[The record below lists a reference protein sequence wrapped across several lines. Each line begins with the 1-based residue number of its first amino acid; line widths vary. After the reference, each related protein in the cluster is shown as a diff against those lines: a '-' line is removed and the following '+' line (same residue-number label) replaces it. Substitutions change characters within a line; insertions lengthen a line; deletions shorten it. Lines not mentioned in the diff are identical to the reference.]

1 MHPGILLIAGLG
13 NPGREYA
20 ATRHNAGWWLL
31 SGLQQQYRFTLSPA
45 KKFPA
50 DIGRFTLDGRT
61 IRVAA
66 PTRFMNHSGQ
76 AVAAI
81 ADFYRIAAKEILILH
96 DELDLAAG
104 TVRVKLDGGH
114 GGHNG
119 LRNVIEH
126 LGARDFVRIRIGI
139 GHPGT
144 AAAVTDY
151 ALSRP
156 SSDDRSR
163 IEHALERTLPVMPD
177 LINGHFDR
185 AMQQLHTESVEA
197 AQQRPTRRKPK
208 AAGYGV

>member
-20 ATRHNAGWWLL
+20 TTRHNAGWWLL

-45 KKFPA
+45 KKFQA
-50 DIGRFTLDGRT
+50 DIGSFTLDGRT

-66 PTRFMNHSGQ
+66 PTTFMNHSGQ

-81 ADFYRIAAKEILILH
+81 AHFYRIAAKEILILH

-119 LRNVIEH
+119 LRNVIER

-144 AAAVTDY
+144 AAAVTGY

-197 AQQRPTRRKPK
+197 AQQRSTRRKPK